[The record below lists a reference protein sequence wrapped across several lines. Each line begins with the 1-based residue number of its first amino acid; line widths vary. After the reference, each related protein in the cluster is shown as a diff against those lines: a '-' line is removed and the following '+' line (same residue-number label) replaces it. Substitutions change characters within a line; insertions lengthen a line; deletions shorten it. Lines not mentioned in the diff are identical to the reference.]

1 MKKIFVVLSLVGII
15 ILFSAC
21 SKEELKLEVYN
32 PEAFAFHI
40 GKEWELNASAQV
52 KGFEQFEENKSYSL
66 KLSYYVNLVTP
77 SGELFEEV
85 DYGMIDKTNNNKV
98 LDTPLEIQLILDG
111 SFEKGDYI
119 MQIFVT
125 DDHSGQTDSTQV
137 KFNLSD

>member
-1 MKKIFVVLSLVGII
+1 MKKIFVVLSLVGFI

-21 SKEELKLEVYN
+21 SKEEIRLEVFN

-40 GKEWELNASAQV
+40 GEEWELNASAQV
-52 KGFEQFEENKSYSL
+52 RGFEQFEEDKSFSI
-66 KLSYYVNLVTP
+66 KLSYYVNLLTP

-98 LDTPLEIQLILDG
+98 LDTPLEIQMILDD
-111 SFEKGDYI
+111 SFEQGDYI
-119 MQIFVT
+119 LQIFVT
-125 DDHSGQTDSTQV
+125 DDHSGQMDSTHV